1 MESLVL
7 KRSPAIAMSHTPNP
21 QESEI
26 VEEARR
32 DPQAFARLYDL
43 YLPRL
48 YAYVA
53 YRLGF
58 GDQESTEDVVAD
70 IFLKAI
76 RGLTSFHERRES
88 SFAAW
93 LFRIAHNTVLNYK
106 MQRGVQERWQEA
118 TPLDD
123 MVDLSA
129 TDPSPEDMLLQ
140 SERGSALR
148 KLLLALPLRRQEVIT
163 LRFFGE
169 LRNHEIASVLG
180 LDERT
185 VASHLLRGLRD
196 MHAGWLREMDGA
208 DESGKR
214 SKGGKSG
221 TLAKVENHDG

>member
-1 MESLVL
+1 
-7 KRSPAIAMSHTPNP
+7 MSHTFNS
-21 QESEI
+21 QDSEM

-48 YAYVA
+48 YAYVG

-76 RGLTSFHERRES
+76 RGLPSFHERHTG

-93 LFRIAHNTVLNYK
+93 LFRIAHNTVLNYRK
-106 MQRGVQERWQEA
+106 QRGVQEHWLEG
-118 TPLDD
+118 TSLDE
-123 MVDLSA
+123 MIDLSTA
-129 TDPSPEDMLLQ
+129 DPSPEDMLLQ
-140 SERGSALR
+140 SERGVALR
-148 KLLLALPLRRQEVIT
+148 KLLLALPPRRQEVIT

-169 LRNHEIASVLG
+169 LQNHEIATVLS

-185 VASHLLRGLRD
+185 VASHLCRGLRD
-196 MHAGWLREMDGA
+196 LHAGWLKEIDGA
-208 DESGKR
+208 DESGKH